1 MKSDARNKV
10 ESMADILKGL
20 TSKEINEVVS
30 LAKKQRIIK
39 DNLEALFGAQ
49 IQTLKDRRC
58 PERITELFMQAQAR
72 VVAKALKMRFKNDRI
87 PFLPVI
93 PCNYITVF
101 SQMGMVL
108 NENVAGYSSIYRN
121 DTTPANPFSNKD
133 IDLVKIPEEPY
144 YIFNIEDGTKCPNED
159 EIERQ
164 INKCDRVCLT
174 GIEIIALA
182 VHSDVLSKCRI
193 IGMNS
198 YCNEWGVAS
207 PFLFVCGTKQPILGY
222 VYGLNDCDEGYGIP
236 SRDRGV
242 MV

>member
-1 MKSDARNKV
+1 MKSDTRNKV
-10 ESMADILKGL
+10 ESMIDVFKGL
-20 TSKEINEVVS
+20 THKEINNVVS

-39 DNLEALFGAQ
+39 DSLEALFGVQ

-58 PERITELFMQAQAR
+58 PKRITEILMQTQPR

-101 SQMGMVL
+101 SQMEMVL
-108 NENVAGYSSIYRN
+108 NENMAGYSSIYRSN
-121 DTTPANPFSNKD
+121 TTPANPFSIN
-133 IDLVKIPEEPY
+133 LKIPEEPY
-144 YIFNIEDGTKCPNED
+144 YIFNIEDGTGTKSKCPNED

-198 YCNEWGVAS
+198 YCNEWGAAF
-207 PFLFVCGTKQPILGY
+207 PFLFVCGTKEPVLGY
-222 VYGLNDCDEGYGIP
+222 IYELNNCDERYGIP
-236 SRDRGV
+236 SRDRSV